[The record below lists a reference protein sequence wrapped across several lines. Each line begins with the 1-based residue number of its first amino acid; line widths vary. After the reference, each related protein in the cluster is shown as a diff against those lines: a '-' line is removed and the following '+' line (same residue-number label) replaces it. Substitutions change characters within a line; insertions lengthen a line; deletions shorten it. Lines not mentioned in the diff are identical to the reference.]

1 LAGLDLSPGLWLIL
15 VALGALVGLDGI
27 SWPQLMISRPIV
39 AGTLGGLLF
48 GDPAAGFLSGA
59 LLEIVSARHPPYGAA
74 RYPETGPAGL
84 VAGAAYA
91 NAGSAAGLLPLI
103 TVTLAGWAIGWIGS
117 HSIQLQRTFCARLV
131 GDTEAFGGDARA
143 LTRRHRLAM
152 RLDAAR
158 AAFITGVL
166 VVPTMVAARVA
177 ATFATPT
184 RAHISGAL
192 AAAGIAG
199 LAGVGARVLGGR
211 WRGWPVFA
219 AGALVGAVLAMV
231 VA

>member
-1 LAGLDLSPGLWLIL
+1 MAGLDLSPSLWLIL
-15 VALGALVGLDGI
+15 VILGAFVGLDGI

-39 AGTLGGLLF
+39 ASTLGGLLF
-48 GDPAAGFLSGA
+48 GDAAAGFLSGA
-59 LLEIVSARHPPYGAA
+59 LLEIVSGRHPPFGAA

-84 VAGAAYA
+84 VSGAAFA
-91 NAGSAAGLLPLI
+91 NAGASAGLLPLI
-103 TVTLAGWAIGWIGS
+103 TVTLAGWTIGWIGS
-117 HSIQLQRTFCARLV
+117 HSIQLQRALSGYLV
-131 GDTEAFGGDARA
+131 GDPRAFAGDGHA

-166 VVPTMVAARVA
+166 IVPTMVAARVA
-177 ATFATPT
+177 ATFAPPPQA
-184 RAHISGAL
+184 RVSVAL

-199 LAGVGARVLGGR
+199 LAGVGARLLGGR
-211 WRGWPVFA
+211 RSGWPVFA
-219 AGALVGAVLAMV
+219 AGALLGAVLGIL

>member
-1 LAGLDLSPGLWLIL
+1 MAGIDLSLGGWLAVVI
-15 VALGALVGLDGI
+15 LGALVGLDGA
-27 SWPQLMISRPIV
+27 SWPQLMISRPIA

-59 LLEIVSARHPPYGAA
+59 ILEIVNARHPPYGAA
-74 RYPETGPAGL
+74 RYPETGPASL

-91 NAGSAAGLLPLI
+91 GAGSAGLLPLI

-117 HSIQLQRTFCARLV
+117 YSVQIQRAVNGRLV
-131 GDTEAFGGDARA
+131 GDPNAFGGDARA

-152 RLDAAR
+152 RLDGAR
-158 AAFITGVL
+158 AAVITGAF
-166 VVPTMVAARVA
+166 VVPTMVAARLA
-177 ATFATPT
+177 STFPLLPT
-184 RAHISGAL
+184 QARISGAL

-211 WRGWPVFA
+211 RRGWPAFA
-219 AGALVGAVLAMV
+219 VGALVGAALG
-231 VA
+231 VAVA

>member
-1 LAGLDLSPGLWLIL
+1 MAGLDLSPGLWLLL
-15 VALGALVGLDGI
+15 VALGAFVGLDGI

-91 NAGSAAGLLPLI
+91 NAGSGAGLLPLI

-117 HSIQLQRTFCARLV
+117 HSIQLQRTFCGRLV
-131 GDTEAFGGDARA
+131 GDPMALGGDGRT

-152 RLDAAR
+152 RPDAGR
-158 AAFITGVL
+158 AAFIPGVL

-177 ATFATPT
+177 TTFATPT
-184 RAHISGAL
+184 QARISVAL

-211 WRGWPVFA
+211 RRGWLAFG
-219 AGALVGAVLAMV
+219 AGALVGAALGTV